1 MNNEA
6 REARSKFQKVNG
18 GVGKTLVSVDKRI
31 RTLENIRGDAVEAY
45 MAAKEGFKPGE
56 DRQAHEVHLG
66 AMSRDIKKIQAARD
80 ELAALLGS

>member
-6 REARSKFQKVNG
+6 REARGKFKEINN
-18 GVGKTLVSVDKRI
+18 GVGNSLNAVDKRI
-31 RTLENIRGDAVEAY
+31 KKLTAIFEAARDDY
-45 MAAKEGFKPGE
+45 LVIKEGFKPGE
-56 DRQAHEVHLG
+56 DRQSVEVHIQ